1 MSAIVKVTRLGI
13 AASLLAIGVVTPA
26 CVVAADAPQTGT
38 ATFYNDKFQGKKT
51 SSGEV
56 YDGAGLTAS
65 HKTLP
70 YGTKVK
76 VTNLAN
82 NQSVV
87 VTVNDRMAK
96 SSKVAIEVSKHAAEE
111 LGFAKSGKAK
121 VKLEVQ

>member
-1 MSAIVKVTRLGI
+1 MSAIVKAIRLAI
-13 AASLLAIGVVTPA
+13 AASLLAVGVATP
-26 CVVAADAPQTGT
+26 VRVLAAETPLTGT
-38 ATFYNDKFQGKKT
+38 ATFYNEKFQGTKT

-56 YDGAGLTAS
+56 YDGAALTAS

-87 VTVNDRMAK
+87 VTVNDRMKK
-96 SSKVAIEVSKHAAEE
+96 SSKVLIEVSKHAAEE

>member
-1 MSAIVKVTRLGI
+1 MSAIVKVIRLGI
-13 AASLLAIGVVTPA
+13 AASLLAIGVATPMCA
-26 CVVAADAPQTGT
+26 LAANTPQTGT

-65 HKTLP
+65 HKSLP

-96 SSKVAIEVSKHAAEE
+96 SSKVVIEVSKHAAEE
-111 LGFAKSGKAK
+111 LGFTKSGKAK

>member
-1 MSAIVKVTRLGI
+1 MSAIVKAIRLAI
-13 AASLLAIGVVTPA
+13 AASLLAVGVATP
-26 CVVAADAPQTGT
+26 VRVLAAETPLTGT

-56 YDGAGLTAS
+56 YDGAALTAS

-87 VTVNDRMAK
+87 VTVNDRMKK
-96 SSKVAIEVSKHAAEE
+96 SSKVLIEVSKHAAEE